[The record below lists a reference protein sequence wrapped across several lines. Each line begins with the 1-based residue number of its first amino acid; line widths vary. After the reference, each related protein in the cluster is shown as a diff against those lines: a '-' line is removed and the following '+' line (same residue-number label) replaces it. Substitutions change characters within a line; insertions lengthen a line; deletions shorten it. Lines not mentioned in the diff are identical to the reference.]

1 MSFCNSIPGCPN
13 PCAPNISASSL
24 NSQLI
29 PTFLQGMSSS
39 QQCAYIEASTNSA
52 TIFRAQVAKFLGQIA
67 NAKRQLSA
75 RRTVCP
81 VRIPWSVS
89 NPPLIVNQR
98 SQANYYDFFIGAR
111 TGFAFIMGKVLAFL
125 RKQRIC
131 RQRLK
136 DGRSICD
143 C

>member
-13 PCAPNISASSL
+13 PCAPNISASTL
-24 NSQLI
+24 NSRLI
-29 PTFLQGMSSS
+29 PTFLQGMSTA
-39 QQCAYIEASTNSA
+39 QQCAFVEASTKA
-52 TIFRAQVAKFLGQIA
+52 AKIFRAQVLKFYGKIA
-67 NAKRQLSA
+67 NAKRQQAA

-81 VRIPWSVS
+81 VKIPWAVS
-89 NPPLIVNQR
+89 NPPLIVNQS
-98 SQANYYDFFIGAR
+98 SQAAYFDFFIGSR
-111 TGFAFIMGKVLAFL
+111 KGFAFIMGKVLAYL

-131 RQRLK
+131 KQRLN